1 MILGMQGYGI
11 LKVIGAGVHGNFFG
25 RLQTVKRPGILGCF
39 SLLEGNI
46 VYNFRFFFGILGMS

>member
-11 LKVIGAGVHGNFFG
+11 LKLIVAGVLGESLG
-25 RLQTVKRPGILGCF
+25 RLQTVKRPGTLGCL
-39 SLLEGNI
+39 SLFEGNI